1 MKKYAKYSK
10 NLCKMYII
18 KAIVECLSDD
28 EKEIIE
34 GMRSLEAEQVKRVQ
48 TYFKGFLAAKK
59 QEKN

>member
-1 MKKYAKYSK
+1 
-10 NLCKMYII
+10 MYII